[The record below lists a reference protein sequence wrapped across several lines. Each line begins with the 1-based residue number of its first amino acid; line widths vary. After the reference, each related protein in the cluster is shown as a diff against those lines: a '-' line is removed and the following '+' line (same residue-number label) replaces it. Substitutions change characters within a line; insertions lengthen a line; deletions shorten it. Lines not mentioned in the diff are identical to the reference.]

1 MYEHKLYYYVF
12 VTFMPV
18 CLFDLSTNLC
28 LTLNYRYLGN
38 CGCTIEYHD
47 VWEFRMIGMW
57 LSNDQ

>member
-1 MYEHKLYYYVF
+1 
-12 VTFMPV
+12 MPV

-28 LTLNYRYLGN
+28 MTLNYRYLGN

-47 VWEFRMIGMW
+47 VWEFKMIGMW